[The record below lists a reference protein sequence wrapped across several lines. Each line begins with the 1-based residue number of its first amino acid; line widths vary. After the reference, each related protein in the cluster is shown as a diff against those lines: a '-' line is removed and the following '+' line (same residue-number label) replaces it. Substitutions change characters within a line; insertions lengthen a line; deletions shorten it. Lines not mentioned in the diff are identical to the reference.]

1 MTRVAERIWMI
12 FAGVFLATAAV
23 LLWRND
29 LTAAFV
35 TATLG
40 VAAWFL
46 SFRSQVRARNRA
58 EEEAEPIDEGDEE

>member
-1 MTRVAERIWMI
+1 MAERIWMV
-12 FAGVFLATAAV
+12 FAGIFLAAAAV
-23 LLWRND
+23 FLWRNN

-46 SFRSQVRARNRA
+46 SFRSQVRAKNSA
-58 EEEAEPIDEGDEE
+58 AEEAEQIDEADEE